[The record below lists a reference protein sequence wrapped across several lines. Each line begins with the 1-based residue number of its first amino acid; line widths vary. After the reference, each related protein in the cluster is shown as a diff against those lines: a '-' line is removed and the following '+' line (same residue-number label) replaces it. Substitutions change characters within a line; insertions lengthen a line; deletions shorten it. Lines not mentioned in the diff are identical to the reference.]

1 MNYIK
6 DKVNLNITKA
16 RLNANS
22 ELVELGINGT
32 NIVLGTDVPQY
43 KKLYAWKNEDG
54 TDPIYAYTAKEA
66 PVVGDIAIMPDPVSS
81 ALDDDPISA
90 IDTDTITAFSTE
102 FERDSTK
109 DIVTVE

>member
-6 DKVNLNITKA
+6 DKVNLNITGA
-16 RLNANS
+16 RLNPNS
-22 ELVELGINGT
+22 ELVELEING
-32 NIVLGTDVPQY
+32 NKIDLASDVPVY
-43 KKLYAWKNEDG
+43 NKLYAWKNDDAD
-54 TDPIYAYTAKEA
+54 TIYAYTAKES
-66 PVVGDIAIMPDPVSS
+66 PVVGDIAIMPDAATL

-90 IDTDTITAFSTE
+90 IGTDTITAFSTV